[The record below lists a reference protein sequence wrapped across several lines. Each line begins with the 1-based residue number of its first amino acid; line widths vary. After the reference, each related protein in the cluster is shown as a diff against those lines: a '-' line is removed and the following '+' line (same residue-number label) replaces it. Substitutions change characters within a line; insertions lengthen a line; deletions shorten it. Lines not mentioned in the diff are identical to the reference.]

1 MRQRRREPAPNQC
14 GNICAPRLHPKVR
27 EPRQQWND
35 CVSKLQR
42 SPGQPPRRTASI
54 SNSSSPAW
62 KRQPSSRNRGKWGSQ
77 SARQAHIALLTSED
91 ESANQAASARGARF
105 ASELKVALER
115 TQQAL
120 QAGDQRAQHTLAAA
134 QNTQA
139 EANIAFLENQQRA
152 SDDALLL
159 LKRDMSVRVAD
170 SDRARIL
177 RVLRA

>member
-1 MRQRRREPAPNQC
+1 ME
-14 GNICAPRLHPKVR
+14 RLR
-27 EPRQQWND
+27 DQITAE
-35 CVSKLQR
+35 S
-42 SPGQPPRRTASI
+42 RTATQENGQHIQQLVTRMETATVESQT
-54 SNSSSPAW
+54 
-62 KRQPSSRNRGKWGSQ
+62 RERGSQ
-77 SARQAHIALLTSED
+77 SARQAHIALLTSEA

-134 QNTQA
+134 LNTQA